1 MNDGPITTM
10 ISRRMSIFQVETDD
24 LDMEDPSEVVHWQE
38 ERVKDVRDGKDR
50 TSFHLIGE
58 VPNVPLVLPS
68 IPN

>member
-1 MNDGPITTM
+1 MNEGPLTTR
-10 ISRRMSIFQVETDD
+10 ISRQMSFFQVETHD

-38 ERVKDVRDGKDR
+38 ERVEDVQNGKDR
-50 TSFHLIGE
+50 TSFHFVEE